1 MQKCLDL
8 IVLGAVWYLDCTFHR
23 HMKAID
29 FRRTK
34 AQLSDKHRRMLRLCL
49 VHET

>member
-29 FRRTK
+29 FIPEWGRAISRPI
-34 AQLSDKHRRMLRLCL
+34 A
-49 VHET
+49 V